1 MVQRVFER
9 DYMKRW
15 LVALAPVLAIATAG
29 AADGLKSE
37 AELGYVVTSGN
48 TKVSTLSAKD
58 KSSYSFD
65 ANSVV
70 FSGGYLT
77 SKNAGTTSAKNWNLG
92 LRYER
97 ALTERFSL
105 FIGQAVMGDRFQ
117 NIKQRYNSDLGGK
130 YFIVKEDT
138 LNWFAELGYRFTKE
152 NSVTFSKN
160 FHYARAYTE
169 IEKKW
174 NESVSTKYW
183 IEYLPNFTES
193 KDYLVNTELSLNA
206 MLNSVFSVK
215 SGYLVRFDGMPAPG
229 VVKKTDTVFTTA
241 LVAKF

>member
-1 MVQRVFER
+1 
-9 DYMKRW
+9 MKRW
-15 LVALAPVLAIATAG
+15 LVALAPLLAITMAWG
-29 AADGLKSE
+29 EDGLKSE
-37 AELGYVVTSGN
+37 SELGYVLTSGN

-58 KSSYSFD
+58 KSAYTLG

-70 FSGGYLT
+70 LTAGYLT
-77 SKNAGTTSAKNWNLG
+77 SKNSGVTNAKNWNLG

-97 ALTERFSL
+97 ALNESFSI
-105 FIGQAVMGDRFQ
+105 FVGQAVLGDRFQ
-117 NIKQRYNSDLGGK
+117 SIKQRYNTDLGGK
-130 YFIVKEDT
+130 YFIVKDDT

-152 NSVTFSKN
+152 NSVAISKN

-174 NESVSTKYW
+174 NASVSTKYW

-206 MLNSVFSVK
+206 MMNSVFSVK
-215 SGYLVRFDGMPAPG
+215 TGYLVRYDGMPAPG
-229 VVKKTDTVFTTA
+229 VAKKSDTVLTTA